1 MPKPFWGKS
10 QHSHNFNFAHTVD
23 RWTLSREQLTNTNK
37 SVQHKQ
43 QAKHMSEENN
53 NPSMQEVQN
62 PYAGQFG
69 VRNGV
74 KVPWAGKVVVRGAN
88 KNTPYITLDFNAL
101 DDSAFIK
108 AVGITTLRE
117 LVETKMNVAGRAMCS
132 EIIGEDREKAGYTVD
147 QFTAE
152 EFALFQDWADGKVAD
167 RTPLADLRKS
177 LSDLVLKGN
186 LEDPEVL
193 MQIMDLRKEI
203 NSRQR
208 K

>member
-1 MPKPFWGKS
+1 
-10 QHSHNFNFAHTVD
+10 
-23 RWTLSREQLTNTNK
+23 
-37 SVQHKQ
+37 
-43 QAKHMSEENN
+43 MSEENN
-53 NPSMQEVQN
+53 NPSTQEVQN

-69 VRNGV
+69 VRNDV
-74 KVPWAGKVVVRGAN
+74 KVPWARKVVVRGAN

-108 AVGITTLRE
+108 AVGITSLRE
-117 LVETKMNVAGRAMCS
+117 LVETKMNVAGRAMC
-132 EIIGEDREKAGYTVD
+132 EKAGYTVD